1 MTPAHHPPACL
12 HLAPSALNP
21 LTISTCLLVCL
32 PSVCRQVFE
41 VHRFELSSV
50 RADVVDTSWRLLS
63 TALRDAGH
71 ALTAHPASTGARF
84 RLLHLAL
91 RYCRAQEEAAR
102 GKPCPLP
109 VVLLY
114 EQVSS

>member
-1 MTPAHHPPACL
+1 
-12 HLAPSALNP
+12 
-21 LTISTCLLVCL
+21 
-32 PSVCRQVFE
+32 VFE
-41 VHRFELSSV
+41 LHRFELSSV
-50 RADVVDTSWRLLS
+50 RADVVDTFWRLLS

-91 RYCRAQEEAAR
+91 RYCRAQQEATR

-114 EQVSS
+114 EQVGLWRWPVATSGV